1 MLAAVDQARVRK
13 PVHVESAL
21 AEDEMD
27 IKQQAML
34 SAKQQAAS
42 KMEVLQIP
50 SEILSTSTE
59 QTIQVSQV
67 RSLLRQATFAQMKD
81 GSLFPIH
88 QPFLLIYIR
97 SKELLRLRPRWILAL
112 PHPQSLIS
120 QFQKLLSLNL
130 IIALR

>member
-21 AEDEMD
+21 AEDEQE

-50 SEILSTSTE
+50 SDELSTSTE
-59 QTIQVSQV
+59 RTVQVSQV
-67 RSLLRQATFAQMKD
+67 RSLL
-81 GSLFPIH
+81 
-88 QPFLLIYIR
+88 
-97 SKELLRLRPRWILAL
+97 
-112 PHPQSLIS
+112 
-120 QFQKLLSLNL
+120 
-130 IIALR
+130 